1 MHGSPRDPTWEYIY
15 SSAIARA
22 NLPAFATHHCLVG
35 HTHVPLVFREKRSG
49 GVEGIVVKDEAT
61 MQLDGPRLIV
71 NPGSVGQPRDGDPRA
86 CGMILDTDANT
97 LEWHRVD
104 YPIEPVQKLM
114 KERKLPQRLISRL
127 QFGL

>member
-1 MHGSPRDPTWEYIY
+1 
-15 SSAIARA
+15 
-22 NLPAFATHHCLVG
+22 
-35 HTHVPLVFREKRSG
+35 LVFREKRSG
-49 GVEGIVVKDEAT
+49 GVEGIVVKADAT
-61 MQLDGPRLIV
+61 MKLDGPRLIV

-86 CGMILDTDANT
+86 CGMILDTEANT